1 MGLATIV
8 VQLMY
13 ADVDWRQAVLRMAAA
28 LVPMV
33 PEGLILLTSTAFAL
47 GVIRL
52 GRRQCLVQEL
62 PAIEG
67 LARVDV
73 VCADKTGTLTENGMR
88 CRTIEPLGGRTDAEV
103 TEVLAQ
109 LVAADPHPN
118 ASMQAIGESVKAAG
132 TPWTPTA
139 RAPFTSAKKWS
150 GTTFAEQ
157 GSWVLGAPEVLA
169 SGAIAERAEEIAA
182 EGLRV
187 LLVGRAASSVDAEQA
202 PGRSSRSR
210 W

>member
-139 RAPFTSAKKWS
+139 RALH
-150 GTTFAEQ
+150 
-157 GSWVLGAPEVLA
+157 LGQEVVGDHVRRAGIVGAGRARVLA